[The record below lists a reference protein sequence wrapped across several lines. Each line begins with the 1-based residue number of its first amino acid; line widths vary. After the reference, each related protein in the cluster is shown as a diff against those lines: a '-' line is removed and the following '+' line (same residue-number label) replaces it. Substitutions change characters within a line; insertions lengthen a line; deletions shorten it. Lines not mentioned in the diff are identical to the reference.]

1 MIDPTKKILGALT
14 PAELDQRELA
24 ELALD
29 LMHRTMIHHA
39 LWFYQVE
46 YQLGMKRAL
55 ELLSEVAPRSLANQL
70 ERIGNLLGFAV
81 DGGIPRP
88 LLKLPR
94 ETLLNLLQELGKNW
108 LAGDGIWFQAV
119 EKKYGQGDAKRC
131 NDSCWGRFS
140 PLEAWSIKD
149 FLGLPRQA
157 GTEGLKRAL
166 QFRLYSQ
173 VNLQT
178 VREEG
183 PGAVVLQMNE
193 CRVQVAR
200 KRKGLPD
207 YPCKSAGI
215 VEYRSFAETIDE
227 RFIVECIGCPPDDH
241 PEEWFCAWR
250 FILVEQ

>member
-1 MIDPTKKILGALT
+1 MKN
-14 PAELDQRELA
+14 PATNPLELSERELA
-24 ELALD
+24 ALVMD
-29 LMHRTMIHHA
+29 MFHRTSIHHA

-55 ELLSEVAPRSLANQL
+55 ELLTEVRPKSLANQL
-70 ERIGNLLGFAV
+70 ERLGEVLGFAV
-81 DGGIPRP
+81 EEGIPAP
-88 LLKLPR
+88 LLRLPR
-94 ETLLNLLQELGKNW
+94 ETLLKLLGELGKNW

-119 EKKYGQGDAKRC
+119 EKEYGIGDAKRC

-149 FLGLPRQA
+149 FLGLPARA
-157 GTEGLKRAL
+157 GTEGLARAL

-173 VNLQT
+173 INLQT
-178 VREEG
+178 IREEG
-183 PGAVVLQMNE
+183 PGIVVLEMNE
-193 CRVQVAR
+193 CRVQVTR

-227 RFIVECIGCPPDDH
+227 RFRVECIGCPPDDH
-241 PEEWFCAWR
+241 PEEWFCSWR
-250 FILVEQ
+250 FTLVEGKTC